1 MEKIHYYIL
10 EVTIMK
16 KALKTIGM
24 IGAGIGFCIW
34 TYFAY
39 KVGYEECERFTT
51 QLKIHDELVTENAKL
66 KEELENKKI

>member
-1 MEKIHYYIL
+1 
-10 EVTIMK
+10 MK

-24 IGAGIGFCIW
+24 FGAGIGFCIW

-39 KVGYEECERFTT
+39 KVGYEECEWFTT
-51 QLKIHDELVTENAKL
+51 QHEIVTENAKL

>member
-24 IGAGIGFCIW
+24 FGAGIGFCIW

-39 KVGYEECERFTT
+39 KAGYEECESFTT
-51 QLKIHDELVTENAKL
+51 QLNIHDELVIEKAKL
-66 KEELENKKI
+66 KEKLGIK